1 MKHEVRRSSPPP
13 CHLRESGSGVCMTK
27 QEKERERECVCV
39 CVYVCEGKGN
49 KRLDLVG
56 RMTTYE
62 TCPEGRW
69 ESDVCDGPD
78 ICTSSRRLYRL
89 ISLARDIQ

>member
-27 QEKERERECVCV
+27 QERERERESV
-39 CVYVCEGKGN
+39 CVYVCEGTGN
-49 KRLDLVG
+49 KRIDLVG

-62 TCPEGRW
+62 TCLK
-69 ESDVCDGPD
+69 DDGKAMCAMGLTYLRVRVVSID
-78 ICTSSRRLYRL
+78 
-89 ISLARDIQ
+89 

>member
-1 MKHEVRRSSPPP
+1 MNHEVRRSSPPP
-13 CHLRESGSGVCMTK
+13 LPPHLRESGSGVCMTK
-27 QEKERERECVCV
+27 HERERERERG
-39 CVYVCEGKGN
+39 VYVCERTGN
-49 KRLDLVG
+49 KHIDLVG

-69 ESDVCDGPD
+69 ESDVCDGSD
-78 ICTSSRRLYRL
+78 IFTSSRRLYRL